1 MKTILPNFDQGH
13 VLVIGDLMLDR
24 YWEGPARRISPEAPV
39 PVTTIENVFHRPGGA
54 GNVAMNIATLGG
66 SVSLLGFVGEDEQGN
81 LLEELLGKSGVDCQF
96 LKHKDFQTI
105 TKLRIISHNQQLMRL
120 DFESEFTKSQFPLL
134 IDRLEEQLQ
143 RATVVVISDYG
154 KGTLQ
159 DAEEIIKL
167 SKRAGLPVLVDPK
180 GKDFYKYRHASLV
193 VPNQYEFESIT
204 GLCKTDNEIVSK
216 GRELLEKMEFDNLL
230 VTRGEKGMIL
240 IQSNEDP
247 IILPTRAKEVYDVT
261 GAGDTVIGTI
271 AIAIANGETM
281 LNAAILA
288 NIAGGIVV
296 GKLGTATVTRQE
308 LQQAMLEHVPLQQGI
323 LTEAELVEV
332 VQQARASGE
341 KIVMTNG
348 CFDIL
353 HTGHVSYLEQAS
365 VLGDRLIVAVNSDNS
380 VRRLKGNTRPV
391 NNVENR
397 MIVLSALKSVDWVVK
412 FEEDT
417 PARIISEINPDVLVK
432 GGNYKIDEIAG
443 AESVIRNGGEVMVL
457 DYIEGSSTTNLI
469 NEIAVKNKS
478 TSH

>member
-13 VLVIGDLMLDR
+13 VLVLGDLMLDR
-24 YWEGPARRISPEAPV
+24 YWEGPTRRISPEAPV

-54 GNVAMNIATLGG
+54 GNVALNIATLGG
-66 SVSLLGFVGEDEQGN
+66 SVSLIGFVGEDEQGI
-81 LLEELLGKSGVDCQF
+81 LLEELLSKSGVDCQF
-96 LKHKDFQTI
+96 IKHKDFHTI

-120 DFESEFTKSQFPLL
+120 DFETDFTKSQFPLF

-143 RATVVVISDYG
+143 RASVVVISDYG

-159 DAEEIIKL
+159 DTEEIITL
-167 SKRAGLPVLVDPK
+167 SKNAGLPVLVDPK
-180 GKDFYKYRHASLV
+180 GRDFYKYRHASLI

-204 GLCKTDNEIVSK
+204 GVCKTDEDIISN
-216 GRELLEKMEFDNLL
+216 GRKLLEDMQFENLL
-230 VTRGEKGMIL
+230 VTRGEKGMVL
-240 IQSNEDP
+240 IQSHEDP

-261 GAGDTVIGTI
+261 GAGDTVIGTM
-271 AIAIANGETM
+271 ALAIANGETIP
-281 LNAAILA
+281 NATVLA
-288 NIAGGIVV
+288 NLAGGIVV

-323 LTEAELVEV
+323 LTEAELLEV
-332 VQQARASGE
+332 VHQARASGE

-365 VLGDRLIVAVNSDNS
+365 LLGDRLIVAVNSDDS

-397 MIVLSALKSVDWVVK
+397 MTVLSALKNVDWVVK

-417 PARIISEINPDVLVK
+417 PARIISEISPDVLVK

-457 DYIEGSSTTNLI
+457 DYIEGSSTSNLI
-469 NEIAVKNKS
+469 NEIVIKNKS
-478 TSH
+478 T